1 MLVWLKEKINGLDSH
16 VAIALILVTVV
27 FVSVF
32 AIISEGWYTPSNS
45 GGILSGDSK
54 SHFSVR
60 WMGFSPSYSNKYP
73 EYHICVNNLK
83 SDILA
88 ISIALQI
95 KNQEDSGYYFKIEK
109 YVEAPAGWT
118 IPSMTI
124 GYIDRDETKA
134 FTYSVSRIKPTAIP
148 EGLITENISLVV
160 KAYYDP
166 SLTDLYS
173 QDNFNVTFN
182 FIDRLASVWTT
193 IYHDNFDDGTTQ
205 GWSSIGHYPRITVS
219 DTYYRSFKY
228 SLRVNSRYTNHGQE
242 VGFSKTFTIGSGVQK
257 AYLIYSIRS
266 DMWGSARI
274 EFDGV
279 TYFQPDMQ
287 PQDNVWYQFT
297 IPLPVSEVPGMS
309 KTTTVGIWALLADS
323 ENSFAYL
330 DDVYVIVM

>member
-1 MLVWLKEKINGLDSH
+1 MLVWLKESLKSLDWC
-16 VAIALILVTVV
+16 VVLALVLAAAV

-32 AIISEGWYTPSNS
+32 AMIS
-45 GGILSGDSK
+45 GGRYTIGDECYVS
-54 SHFSVR
+54 SVDNQNHFSVR

-73 EYHICVNNLK
+73 EYHICINNLK

-88 ISIALQI
+88 MSIALQI

-109 YVEAPAGWT
+109 HTEPPAGWT

-124 GYIDRDETKA
+124 GYVDKDETKT
-134 FTYSVSRIKPTAIP
+134 FTYSVSRIKPTTIP

-173 QDNFNVTFN
+173 QDSFNVTFN

-205 GWSSIGHYPRITVS
+205 GWSGIGHYPRISVS
-219 DTYYRSFKY
+219 NTYYRSFKY
-228 SLRVNSRYTNHGQE
+228 SLRVNSEYTNHGKE

-266 DMWGSARI
+266 DLWGSARI

-279 TYFQPDMQ
+279 SYFQPDVQ

-309 KTTTVGIWALLADS
+309 KTTTVGIWALLADYG
-323 ENSFAYL
+323 NSFAYL